1 MLQPPFRKAVD
12 ADAPV
17 IAAVVN
23 AANSGDGGKAGWTH
37 EADFF
42 EGERTNAA
50 EVLQMMA
57 VPKSLFLLFVDRGE
71 IAGSVYLNVTGK
83 SAYMGIL
90 AVRPALQARGVGR
103 QLIAECERIA
113 HEIWH
118 CEMMRISVIT
128 SHRPEL
134 TAYYE
139 RRGYVRTGKAKEFE
153 RRQVLDG
160 LAKVDGLRLEWMEK
174 ELGHA

>member
-1 MLQPPFRKAVD
+1 MLQTPFRKAVN
-12 ADAPV
+12 ADAPE

-37 EADFF
+37 EADYFD
-42 EGERTNAA
+42 GERTNTA
-50 EVLQMMA
+50 EVQQMIA
-57 VPKSLFLLFVDRGE
+57 VPQSLFLLYVDGGA
-71 IAGSVYLNVTGK
+71 IAGSVYLKGTGK

-90 AVRPALQARGVGR
+90 AVRPTLQTGGVGK

-118 CEMMRISVIT
+118 CELMRISVIT

-134 TAYYE
+134 TAWYE
-139 RRGYVRTGKAKEFE
+139 RRGYVRTGKQKDFE

-174 ELGHA
+174 KLGHA